1 MNERC
6 HDRFPREGITNERV
20 KEIEKTG
27 ECNIKPPQPNETLGG
42 GLENTMLRIAK
53 PHEVLGLSGTAKWI
67 WLRNVWKNI
76 RTQRPSV
83 NEEIATNH
91 SHGNPTQSSALLAT
105 FRPY

>member
-42 GLENTMLRIAK
+42 GAGEYNVTDSQTTRSARPVWNGEMDMAEERLEKHQDTKA
-53 PHEVLGLSGTAKWI
+53 
-67 WLRNVWKNI
+67 
-76 RTQRPSV
+76 
-83 NEEIATNH
+83 
-91 SHGNPTQSSALLAT
+91 
-105 FRPY
+105 FR